1 MATQKVSKVTI
12 SLPNELLQF
21 ADRLA
26 KEAAST
32 RSGVIA
38 ELLAKEEESRIQALM
53 AEGYREYSEEN
64 RKEAEEALH
73 ITSEVVLRDD

>member
-1 MATQKVSKVTI
+1 MATQRVSKVTI

-26 KEAAST
+26 KEGATT

-38 ELLAKEEESRIQALM
+38 ELLTKEEESRVQALM
-53 AEGYREYSEEN
+53 AKGYLEFAEEN
-64 RKEAEEALH
+64 LREAEEALNL
-73 ITSEVVLRDD
+73 TSEVVLRDD